1 MPTPSARAGQ
11 PCSYFRANSAGQC
24 TIHAVYKFTRHFL
37 DEEPSMR
44 SRLLAMAAACILTVA
59 ALSQQSNSQQTSSPQ
74 SSTPKSQ
81 IQKKQPAALA
91 PEPDNT
97 ATKPDSS
104 SEQKPA
110 PQGSFDKEK
119 DKEEHY
125 DMTEAAPVATHH
137 QITVDG
143 KLLKYTATAG
153 RLPIKRG
160 DGRIEA
166 EMFYVAYTLDGQ
178 DAPKRPLTFAFNGG
192 PGSASIWLH
201 MGALGPKHVVLQPD
215 GFMPPAP
222 YHMEDNPYTL
232 LDKSDLVLIDAIGT
246 GFSRAADTEQFKKFW
261 GLKGDIEA
269 FSEFIRLYIT
279 RNERWS
285 SPLFLFG
292 ESYGTTRAAG
302 IAGYLAD
309 RGISFNGIT
318 LLSSVLNFETLEET
332 KTNDQ
337 PYIFLIPSFTM
348 IAGFHHKL
356 APDLAQDMNHARQES
371 EQWAFGDYAM
381 ALAKGDAL
389 TPQER
394 EKTIEQLA
402 RYTGLSKEVVDEANL
417 RINVGKF
424 THYLLIDQKLRV
436 GRLDGRYTGP
446 DPNGLL
452 DTPFYD
458 PTGSATQPPFTS
470 VFNNYIRTELGY
482 KTDMPYNVRAQS
494 GGIPWDWGSAND
506 GFPDTASAM
515 RQAIVKNPYLK
526 ILVMEGYYDLATPYF
541 AANYALQHLD
551 LPQKYRDNISYATYE
566 AGHMVYLPTEG
577 LKKMK
582 ADQANFMVKAGAQ

>member
-1 MPTPSARAGQ
+1 LEHFFDEAR
-11 PCSYFRANSAGQC
+11 
-24 TIHAVYKFTRHFL
+24 I
-37 DEEPSMR
+37 MR
-44 SRLLAMAAACILTVA
+44 SFFCVLATACALVA
-59 ALSQQSNSQQTSSPQ
+59 ASFAQPTGS
-74 SSTPKSQ
+74 PKSQ
-81 IQKKQPAALA
+81 NQKKQPSAQAST
-91 PEPDNT
+91 EPAEST
-97 ATKPDSS
+97 ATKPETS
-104 SEQKPA
+104 SEQKPPA
-110 PQGSFDKEK
+110 PQAFSDKEK
-119 DKEEHY
+119 DKEERF
-125 DMTEAAPVATHH
+125 DMTEVPPIATHH

-143 KLLKYTATAG
+143 KALKYTATAG

-160 DGRIEA
+160 DGKIEA

-178 DAPKRPLTFAFNGG
+178 DATKRPLTFAFNGG

-201 MGALGPKHVVLQPD
+201 MGALGPKRVVLQPD
-215 GFMPPAP
+215 GFMPAAP
-222 YHMEDNPYTL
+222 YRMEDNPYTL

-246 GFSRAADTEQFKKFW
+246 GFSRAADSELFKKFW
-261 GLKGDIEA
+261 GVKGDIEA

-285 SPLFLFG
+285 SPLFILG

-332 KTNDQ
+332 NTNDQ

-348 IAGFHHKL
+348 IAAYHHKL
-356 APDLAQDMNHARQES
+356 APDLAQDLNRARQES
-371 EQWAFGDYAM
+371 EQWAFGEYAQ

-394 EKTIEQLA
+394 EKIIDQLA

-417 RINVGKF
+417 RVNVRKF

-470 VFNNYIRTELGY
+470 VFNNYVRTELGY
-482 KTDMPYNVRAQS
+482 KTDMPYHVRAQDI
-494 GGIPWDWGSAND
+494 GFDKWDWGSAIQ

-526 ILVMEGYYDLATPYF
+526 ILVMEGYYDLATPYY
-541 AANYALQHLD
+541 AANYTIQHLD
-551 LPQKYRDNISYATYE
+551 LPPKYRDNISYTTYE
-566 AGHMVYLPTEG
+566 AGHMVYLPVEG

-582 ADQANFMVKAGAQ
+582 GDQASFMEKAGAP

>member
-1 MPTPSARAGQ
+1 MKRVLPTFAAVLIVFITSFAATSFAQQADAPKPTTPKKPPAAQASEKPAE
-11 PCSYFRANSAGQC
+11 SAGKPE
-24 TIHAVYKFTRHFL
+24 TPA
-37 DEEPSMR
+37 EP
-44 SRLLAMAAACILTVA
+44 
-59 ALSQQSNSQQTSSPQ
+59 
-74 SSTPKSQ
+74 
-81 IQKKQPAALA
+81 
-91 PEPDNT
+91 
-97 ATKPDSS
+97 
-104 SEQKPA
+104 KPA
-110 PQGSFDKEK
+110 PRETPADREKE
-119 DKEEHY
+119 KEEHY
-125 DMTEAAPVATHH
+125 DMAEAPPVVTHH
-137 QITVDG
+137 QVTVEG
-143 KLLKYTATAG
+143 KPLKYTATTG

-178 DAPKRPLTFAFNGG
+178 EAAKRPLTFAFNGG

-201 MGALGPKHVVLQPD
+201 MGALGPRKVVLQPD

-222 YHMEDNPYTL
+222 YHIEDNPYTL

-246 GFSRAADTEQFKKFW
+246 GFSRAADAELMKKFW
-261 GLKGDIEA
+261 GVKGDIEA
-269 FSEFIRLYIT
+269 FSEFIRLYIS

-285 SPLFLFG
+285 SPLFILG

-318 LLSSVLNFETLEET
+318 LLSTVLNFETLEDNN
-332 KTNDQ
+332 TNDQ

-348 IAGFHHKL
+348 IAGYHHKL
-356 APDLAQDMNHARQES
+356 APDLAQDMNKARQQA
-371 EQWAFGDYAM
+371 EQWASTEYEQ
-381 ALAKGDAL
+381 ALDKADAL

-394 EKTIEQLA
+394 QKIIDQLA
-402 RYTGLSKEVVDEANL
+402 HFTGLSKEVIDEANL

-424 THYLLIDQKLRV
+424 THYLLIDQKVRV

-470 VFNNYIRTELGY
+470 VFNNYLRTELDY
-482 KTDMPYNVRAQS
+482 RVDMPYNVRAPR
-494 GGIPWDWGSAND
+494 GPNDTWDWGSAIQ

-526 ILVMEGYYDLATPYF
+526 ILVMEGYYDLATPYY
-541 AANYALQHLD
+541 AANYTVDHLN
-551 LPQKYRDNISYATYE
+551 LPPKYRDNISFATYDS
-566 AGHMVYLPTEG
+566 GHMVYLPTDG

-582 ADQANFMVKAGAQ
+582 ADQAAFMGKAGAP

>member
-1 MPTPSARAGQ
+1 MKKDLRSASVLLILACLPCTFCLAQQ
-11 PCSYFRANSAGQC
+11 P
-24 TIHAVYKFTRHFL
+24 
-37 DEEPSMR
+37 EPSKP
-44 SRLLAMAAACILTVA
+44 AAPRRQA
-59 ALSQQSNSQQTSSPQ
+59 ATPPAQTPAET
-74 SSTPKSQ
+74 TPK
-81 IQKKQPAALA
+81 
-91 PEPDNT
+91 PETP
-97 ATKPDSS
+97 P
-104 SEQKPA
+104 EQKPA
-110 PQGSFDKEK
+110 IREAPADKEK
-119 DKEEHY
+119 DKEERY
-125 DMTEAAPVATHH
+125 DMTEVLPVVTHH

-143 KLLKYTATAG
+143 KPLKYTATAG

-160 DGRIEA
+160 DGKIEA
-166 EMFYVAYTLDGQ
+166 EMFYVAYTLDGP
-178 DAPKRPLTFAFNGG
+178 DAAKRPLTFAFNGG

-201 MGALGPKHVVLQPD
+201 MGALGPRKVVLKPD

-222 YHMEDNPYTL
+222 YRIEDNRYTL

-246 GFSRAADTEQFKKFW
+246 GFSRAADAEMFKKFW
-261 GLKGDIEA
+261 GVKGDIES
-269 FSEFIRLYIT
+269 FSEFIRLYIS

-285 SPLFLFG
+285 SPLFILG

-318 LLSSVLNFETLEET
+318 LLSTVLNFETLEDNP
-332 KTNDQ
+332 TNDQ

-348 IAGFHHKL
+348 IAGYHHKL
-356 APDLAQDMNHARQES
+356 APDLAQDMTRARQQS
-371 EQWAFGDYAM
+371 EQWASTEYEH
-381 ALAKGDAL
+381 ALDKGDAL

-394 EKTIEQLA
+394 QNIIDQLA
-402 RYTGLSKEVVDEANL
+402 HFTGLSKEVIDEANL
-417 RINVGKF
+417 RVNVQKF
-424 THYLLIDQKLRV
+424 THYLLIDQKVRI

-470 VFNNYIRTELGY
+470 VFNNYLRTELGY
-482 KTDMPYNVRAQS
+482 KVDMPYNVRAPR
-494 GGIPWDWGSAND
+494 GGGPGGDTWDWGSAIQ

-526 ILVMEGYYDLATPYF
+526 ILVMEGYYDLATPYY
-541 AANYALQHLD
+541 AANYTVDHLN
-551 LPQKYRDNISYATYE
+551 LPQKYRDNISFATFD
-566 AGHMVYLPTEG
+566 AGHMVYLPSDG

-582 ADQANFMVKAGAQ
+582 ADQAAFMEKAGPQ

>member
-1 MPTPSARAGQ
+1 MRPL
-11 PCSYFRANSAGQC
+11 
-24 TIHAVYKFTRHFL
+24 FL
-37 DEEPSMR
+37 TF
-44 SRLLAMAAACILTVA
+44 AAACLLA
-59 ALSQQSNSQQTSSPQ
+59 AISSAQQST
-74 SSTPKSQ
+74 TPKPQ
-81 IQKKQPAALA
+81 PQKKQPAAQA
-91 PEPDNT
+91 SNEPAESQAKPE
-97 ATKPDSS
+97 AS

-110 PQGSFDKEK
+110 PQSFSEK
-119 DKEEHY
+119 DKEEHF
-125 DMTEAAPVATHH
+125 DMTDVPPVATHH

-160 DGRIEA
+160 DGKIEA
-166 EMFYVAYTLDGQ
+166 EMFYVAYTLDNE
-178 DAPKRPLTFAFNGG
+178 DAAKRPLTFAFNGG

-201 MGALGPKHVVLQPD
+201 MGALGPKRVVLQPD

-222 YHMEDNPYTL
+222 YRMEDNPYTL

-246 GFSRAADTEQFKKFW
+246 GFSRAADPEMFKKFW
-261 GLKGDIEA
+261 GVKGDIEA

-292 ESYGTTRAAG
+292 ESYGTTRSAG

-318 LLSSVLNFETLEET
+318 LLSSVLNFQTLDENN
-332 KTNDQ
+332 TNDE

-348 IAGFHHKL
+348 IAAYHHKL
-356 APDLAQDMNHARQES
+356 APDLAQDLTRARQES
-371 EQWAFGDYAM
+371 EQWASGDYAQ

-389 TPQER
+389 TPEER
-394 EKTIEQLA
+394 EKVIEQLA
-402 RYTGLSKEVVDEANL
+402 RFTGLSKEVVDEANL
-417 RINVGKF
+417 RINVRKF

-436 GRLDGRYTGP
+436 GRLDARYTGP

-470 VFNNYIRTELGY
+470 VFNNYLRTDLGY
-482 KTDMPYNVRAQS
+482 KTDTPYDVRAQS
-494 GGIPWDWGSAND
+494 AGIQWDWGSAGE
-506 GFPDTASAM
+506 GFPDTATAM

-541 AANYALQHLD
+541 AANYTIQHLN
-551 LPQKYRDNISYATYE
+551 LPPKYRDNISYATYE
-566 AGHMVYLPTEG
+566 AGHMVYLPMDG

-582 ADQANFMVKAGAQ
+582 ADQASFMEKAGAP

>member
-1 MPTPSARAGQ
+1 MKKLSRLIAVVLFSGAVCCICFAQQADAPKAPNPKKSSAPTSQPPEKAAESAVKPEASAEPKPTPR
-11 PCSYFRANSAGQC
+11 
-24 TIHAVYKFTRHFL
+24 
-37 DEEPSMR
+37 EPPGDR
-44 SRLLAMAAACILTVA
+44 E
-59 ALSQQSNSQQTSSPQ
+59 
-74 SSTPKSQ
+74 K
-81 IQKKQPAALA
+81 
-91 PEPDNT
+91 
-97 ATKPDSS
+97 
-104 SEQKPA
+104 
-110 PQGSFDKEK
+110 DKEK

-125 DMTEAAPVATHH
+125 DMTEAAAVVTHH

-143 KLLKYTATAG
+143 KLLKYTAAAG

-178 DAPKRPLTFAFNGG
+178 DAAKRPLTFAFNGG

-201 MGALGPKHVVLQPD
+201 MGALGPRKVVLQPD

-222 YHMEDNPYTL
+222 YRMEDNPYTL

-246 GFSRAADTEQFKKFW
+246 GFSRTADSELFKKFW
-261 GLKGDIEA
+261 GVKGDIEA

-279 RNERWS
+279 RNERWT

-292 ESYGTTRAAG
+292 ESYGTTRSAG

-318 LLSSVLNFETLEET
+318 LLSTVLNFETLEDN

-348 IAGFHHKL
+348 IAGYHHKL
-356 APDLAQDMNHARQES
+356 AADLAQDMNRARQEA
-371 EQWAFGDYAM
+371 EQWASTEYEE
-381 ALAKGDAL
+381 ALDKGDAL

-394 EKTIEQLA
+394 QKVIDQLA
-402 RYTGLSKEVVDEANL
+402 RFTGLSKEVVDEANL
-417 RINVGKF
+417 RINVPKF

-436 GRLDGRYTGP
+436 GRLDARYTGP

-482 KTDMPYNVRAQS
+482 KTDTPYYVRAQDV
-494 GGIPWDWGSAND
+494 GFDKWDWGSAIQ

-526 ILVMEGYYDLATPYF
+526 ILVMEGYYDLATPYY
-541 AANYALQHLD
+541 AANYTVDHLN
-551 LPQKYRDNISYATYE
+551 LPQKYRDNISFATFDS
-566 AGHMVYLPTEG
+566 GHMVYLPMEG

-582 ADQANFMVKAGAQ
+582 ADQAAFMGKAGAQ